1 MDLIDHI
8 IKEGSTKGDRT
19 GTGIITTFGNMM
31 RFSLKE
37 SFPLLTTKK
46 VFFRGVVEELLWF
59 LKGETNGRKLL
70 DKNIKIWEGNGTREY
85 LDKIGLKD
93 REEQ

>member
-1 MDLIDHI
+1 
-8 IKEGSTKGDRT
+8 
-19 GTGIITTFGNMM
+19 
-31 RFSLKE
+31 
-37 SFPLLTTKK
+37 LLTTKK

-70 DKNIKIWEGNGTREY
+70 DKGIKIWEGNGTREY
-85 LDKIGLKD
+85 LDKIGLEN